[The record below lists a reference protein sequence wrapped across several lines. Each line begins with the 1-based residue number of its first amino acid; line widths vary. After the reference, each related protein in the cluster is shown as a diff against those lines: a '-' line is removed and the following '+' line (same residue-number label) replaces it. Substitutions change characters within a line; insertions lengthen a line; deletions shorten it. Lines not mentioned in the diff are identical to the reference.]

1 MDGTQGAGA
10 YSGMYDIDGR
20 GWFVTGDQLNKMKAN
35 PERFQSLDYLDKYDV
50 LVLSGGG
57 DMGIKS
63 GAYGSQT
70 ENLPIGGVKDERDE
84 LELSLLAKAKERNMP
99 VLGIC
104 RGLQVMNVFLEGT
117 LWSDIGQG
125 GFDGAIHRDG
135 EGGEPPI
142 GDIPHWTE
150 MEGKEFEVT
159 SHHHQGVRKLGK
171 GLQVMSKSSDGMIE
185 AVKHESLPWFAVQ
198 WHPERTPEGLGRA
211 LPREWLR
218 KELQN
223 VQ

>member
-1 MDGTQGAGA
+1 MKSTALTLTSEKYFERYAKFISEADGAPQRII
-10 YSGMYDIDGR
+10 S
-20 GWFVTGDQLNKMKAN
+20 
-35 PERFQSLDYLDKYDV
+35 PEELENYDV

-63 GAYGSQT
+63 GAYGDQT
-70 ENLPIGGVKDERDE
+70 ENLPIGGVNDDRDILERQLLDRA
-84 LELSLLAKAKERNMP
+84 LEKKMP

-104 RGLQVMNVFLEGT
+104 RGMQVMTVFLGGT
-117 LWSDIGQG
+117 LWPDIGQG
-125 GFDGAIHRDG
+125 GFDGGIHRDG

-142 GDIPHWTE
+142 GDIPHWTK

-159 SHHHQGVRKLGK
+159 SHHHQGVRELGEDLK
-171 GLQVMSKSSDGMIE
+171 IISKSSDGMIE
-185 AVKHESLPWFAVQ
+185 AVKHENLPWFAVQ

-218 KELQN
+218 KELQKCTTK
-223 VQ
+223 

>member
-1 MDGTQGAGA
+1 MKSTALTLTSEKYFERYAKFISEADGTPQRIT
-10 YSGMYDIDGR
+10 SPDD
-20 GWFVTGDQLNKMKAN
+20 
-35 PERFQSLDYLDKYDV
+35 LDNYDV

-63 GAYGSQT
+63 GAYGNQT
-70 ENLPIGGVKDERDE
+70 DNLPIGGVNDDRDDLERE
-84 LELSLLAKAKERNMP
+84 LLDRAFERKMP

-104 RGLQVMNVFLEGT
+104 RGMQVMNVFLGGT
-117 LWSDIGQG
+117 LWPDIGQG
-125 GFDGAIHRDG
+125 GFDGGIHRDG

-159 SHHHQGVRKLGK
+159 SHHHQGVRELGK
-171 GLQVMSKSSDGMIE
+171 DLQVISKSSDGMIE
-185 AVKHESLPWFAVQ
+185 AVKHETLPWFAVQ

-218 KELQN
+218 KELQKCTIK
-223 VQ
+223 

>member
-1 MDGTQGAGA
+1 MKSTALTLTSEKYFERYAKFISEADG
-10 YSGMYDIDGR
+10 
-20 GWFVTGDQLNKMKAN
+20 N
-35 PERFQSLDYLDKYDV
+35 PQRITSPKELDNYDV

-63 GAYGSQT
+63 GAYGDQT
-70 ENLPIGGVKDERDE
+70 EDLPIGGVNDDRDDLERK
-84 LELSLLAKAKERNMP
+84 LLDKAFERKMP

-104 RGLQVMNVFLEGT
+104 RGMQVMNVFLGGT
-117 LWSDIGQG
+117 LWPDIGQG
-125 GFDGAIHRDG
+125 GFNGEIHREG

-159 SHHHQGVRKLGK
+159 SHHHQGVRQLGK
-171 GLQVMSKSSDGMIE
+171 DLQVISKSSDGMIE
-185 AVKHESLPWFAVQ
+185 AVKHETLPWFAVQ
-198 WHPERTPEGLGRA
+198 WHPERTSEGLGRA

-218 KELQN
+218 KELQRCTDK
-223 VQ
+223 

>member
-1 MDGTQGAGA
+1 MKLTALTLSSDRYYPRYAKFIEEADG
-10 YSGMYDIDGR
+10 
-20 GWFVTGDQLNKMKAN
+20 N
-35 PERFQSLDYLDKYDV
+35 PERIQSVSDLEKYDV

-63 GAYGSQT
+63 GAYGSQM
-70 ENLPIGGVKDERDE
+70 EELPIDGVKDERDE
-84 LELSLLAKAKERNMP
+84 LELSLLKKAEQTKMP

-104 RGLQVMNVFLEGT
+104 RGLQVMNVHLEGT
-117 LWSDIGQG
+117 LWPDIAQG
-125 GFDGAIHRDG
+125 GFDGAMHRDG

-142 GDIPHWTE
+142 GDIPHWTK
-150 MEGKEFEVT
+150 MEGKEFEVM
-159 SHHHQGVRKLGK
+159 SHHHQGIRNLGN
-171 GLQVMSKSSDGMIE
+171 GLQILSQSSDGMVE

-198 WHPERTPEGLGRA
+198 WHPERTSEGLGRA

>member
-1 MDGTQGAGA
+1 MRLAALTL
-10 YSGMYDIDGR
+10 
-20 GWFVTGDQLNKMKAN
+20 GDERYFPRYAKFIEEAEGN
-35 PERFQSLDYLDKYDV
+35 PERIQSPEDLDKYDV

-63 GAYGSQT
+63 GAYGAQT
-70 ENLPIGGVKDERDE
+70 ENLRIGGVKDERDE

-171 GLQVMSKSSDGMIE
+171 DLQVMSKSSDGMIE

>member
-1 MDGTQGAGA
+1 MKSTALTLTSEKYFERYAKLITEAEGTPQRITTP
-10 YSGMYDIDGR
+10 DD
-20 GWFVTGDQLNKMKAN
+20 
-35 PERFQSLDYLDKYDV
+35 LDNFDV

-63 GAYGSQT
+63 GAYGNQT
-70 ENLPIGGVKDERDE
+70 ENLPIGGVNDDRDFLEKQLLEKALER
-84 LELSLLAKAKERNMP
+84 KMP

-104 RGLQVMNVFLEGT
+104 RGMQVMNVFLGGT
-117 LWSDIGQG
+117 LWPDIEQG
-125 GFDGAIHRDG
+125 GFDGGIHRDG
-135 EGGEPPI
+135 EGGEPPV

-159 SHHHQGVRKLGK
+159 SHHHQGVRELGK
-171 GLQVMSKSSDGMIE
+171 GLQILSKSSDGMIE

-198 WHPERTPEGLGRA
+198 WHPERTDEGLGRA

-218 KELQN
+218 KELQKCTI
-223 VQ
+223 V

>member
-1 MDGTQGAGA
+1 MKSTALTLTSEKYFERYAKFISEADG
-10 YSGMYDIDGR
+10 
-20 GWFVTGDQLNKMKAN
+20 N
-35 PERFQSLDYLDKYDV
+35 PQRINSPEELDNYDV

-63 GAYGSQT
+63 GAYGDQIDD
-70 ENLPIGGVKDERDE
+70 LPIGGVNDDRDDLERE
-84 LELSLLAKAKERNMP
+84 LLDRAFERKMP

-104 RGLQVMNVFLEGT
+104 RGMQVMNVFLGGT
-117 LWSDIGQG
+117 LWPDIGQG
-125 GFDGAIHRDG
+125 GFDGGIHRDG

-159 SHHHQGVRKLGK
+159 SHHHQGVRELGK
-171 GLQVMSKSSDGMIE
+171 DLQVISKSSDGMIE
-185 AVKHESLPWFAVQ
+185 AVKHEILPWFAVQ
-198 WHPERTPEGLGRA
+198 CHPERTPEGLGRT

-218 KELQN
+218 KALQKCTIK
-223 VQ
+223 

>member
-1 MDGTQGAGA
+1 MKSTALTLTSEKYFERYAKFISEADGTPQRIT
-10 YSGMYDIDGR
+10 SPDD
-20 GWFVTGDQLNKMKAN
+20 
-35 PERFQSLDYLDKYDV
+35 LDNYDV

-63 GAYGSQT
+63 GAYGDQT
-70 ENLPIGGVKDERDE
+70 DNLPIGGGNDDRDDLEKQLLEKALER
-84 LELSLLAKAKERNMP
+84 KMP

-104 RGLQVMNVFLEGT
+104 RGMQVMNVFLGGT
-117 LWSDIGQG
+117 LWPDIGQG
-125 GFDGAIHRDG
+125 GFDGGIHRDG
-135 EGGEPPI
+135 EGGEPPV

-159 SHHHQGVRKLGK
+159 SHHHQGVRELGK
-171 GLQVMSKSSDGMIE
+171 GLQILSKSSDGMIE
-185 AVKHESLPWFAVQ
+185 AVKHASLPWFAVQ

-218 KELQN
+218 KELQKCMIE
-223 VQ
+223 

>member
-1 MDGTQGAGA
+1 
-10 YSGMYDIDGR
+10 
-20 GWFVTGDQLNKMKAN
+20 MKSTALTLTSEKYFERYAKFITEAEGSPQRITS
-35 PERFQSLDYLDKYDV
+35 PEDLDNYDV

-63 GAYGSQT
+63 GAYGDQT
-70 ENLPIGGVKDERDE
+70 DNLPIGGVNDDRDILEKGLLEKAQER
-84 LELSLLAKAKERNMP
+84 KMP

-104 RGLQVMNVFLEGT
+104 RGMQVMNVFLGGT
-117 LWSDIGQG
+117 LWPDIGQG
-125 GFDGAIHRDG
+125 GFDGGIHRDG

-159 SHHHQGVRKLGK
+159 SHHHQGVRELGN
-171 GLQVMSKSSDGMIE
+171 GLKVLSKSSDGMIE

-198 WHPERTPEGLGRA
+198 WHPERTAEGLGRA

-218 KELQN
+218 KELQRCMIE
-223 VQ
+223 

>member
-1 MDGTQGAGA
+1 MKSTALTLTSEKYFERYAKFISEADG
-10 YSGMYDIDGR
+10 
-20 GWFVTGDQLNKMKAN
+20 N
-35 PERFQSLDYLDKYDV
+35 PQRITSPEELDNYDV

-63 GAYGSQT
+63 GAYGDQIDD
-70 ENLPIGGVKDERDE
+70 LPIGGVNDDRDDLERE
-84 LELSLLAKAKERNMP
+84 LLDRAFERKMP

-104 RGLQVMNVFLEGT
+104 RGMQVMNVFLGGT
-117 LWSDIGQG
+117 LWPDIGQG
-125 GFDGAIHRDG
+125 GFDGGIHRDG

-159 SHHHQGVRKLGK
+159 SHHHQGVRQLGK
-171 GLQVMSKSSDGMIE
+171 DLQVISKSSDGMIE
-185 AVKHESLPWFAVQ
+185 AVKHETLPWFAVQ

-218 KELQN
+218 KELQKCTIK
-223 VQ
+223 

>member
-1 MDGTQGAGA
+1 MKLTALTLSSDSYFPRYGAFIEEAEG
-10 YSGMYDIDGR
+10 
-20 GWFVTGDQLNKMKAN
+20 N
-35 PERFQSLDYLDKYDV
+35 PERIQSVNDLEKFDV

-70 ENLPIGGVKDERDE
+70 KDLLIGGVKEDRDE
-84 LELSLLAKAKERNMP
+84 LELALLRKAEEIKMP

-104 RGLQVMNVFLEGT
+104 RGLQVINVYLEGT
-117 LWSDIGQG
+117 LWPDIGQG
-125 GFDGAIHRDG
+125 GFDGSMHRDG

-142 GDIPHWTE
+142 GDTPHWTE

-159 SHHHQGVRKLGK
+159 SHHHQGVRKLGQD
-171 GLQVMSKSSDGMIE
+171 LQILSKSSDGMIE

-198 WHPERTPEGLGRA
+198 WHPERTDEGLGRA

>member
-1 MDGTQGAGA
+1 MKSTALTLTSEKYFERYAKFISEADGAPQRIT
-10 YSGMYDIDGR
+10 S
-20 GWFVTGDQLNKMKAN
+20 
-35 PERFQSLDYLDKYDV
+35 PEELENYDV

-63 GAYGSQT
+63 GAYGDQT
-70 ENLPIGGVKDERDE
+70 EDLPIGGVNDDRDILERQLLDRA
-84 LELSLLAKAKERNMP
+84 LEKKMP

-104 RGLQVMNVFLEGT
+104 RGMQVMNVLLGGT
-117 LWSDIGQG
+117 LWPDIGQG
-125 GFDGAIHRDG
+125 GFDGGIHRDG

-142 GDIPHWTE
+142 GDIPHWTK

-159 SHHHQGVRKLGK
+159 SHHHQGVRELGEDLK
-171 GLQVMSKSSDGMIE
+171 IISKSSDGMIE
-185 AVKHESLPWFAVQ
+185 AVKHETLPWFAVQ

-218 KELQN
+218 KELQKCTTK
-223 VQ
+223 

>member
-1 MDGTQGAGA
+1 
-10 YSGMYDIDGR
+10 
-20 GWFVTGDQLNKMKAN
+20 MKSTALTLTSEKYFERYAKFITEAEGSPQRITS
-35 PERFQSLDYLDKYDV
+35 PEDLDNYDV

-63 GAYGSQT
+63 GAYGDQT
-70 ENLPIGGVKDERDE
+70 DNLPIGGVNDDRDILEKRLLEKAQER
-84 LELSLLAKAKERNMP
+84 KMP

-104 RGLQVMNVFLEGT
+104 RGMQVMNVFLGGT
-117 LWSDIGQG
+117 LWPDIGQG
-125 GFDGAIHRDG
+125 GFDGGIHRDG

-159 SHHHQGVRKLGK
+159 SHHHQGVRELGT
-171 GLQVMSKSSDGMIE
+171 GLKVLSKSSDGMIE

-198 WHPERTPEGLGRA
+198 CHPEITPEGLGRA

-218 KELQN
+218 KELQRCMIE
-223 VQ
+223 